1 MVSPTA
7 VHFELGPRS
16 LDPAAVFAARM
27 PSLFEARRRLTTSAT
42 CYYDVR
48 ATKPGL
54 SLLAGTVASTTF
66 LFFRITPLI
75 AEQ

>member
-1 MVSPTA
+1 
-7 VHFELGPRS
+7 
-16 LDPAAVFAARM
+16 M
-27 PSLFEARRRLTTSAT
+27 PSLFETRRRLTTSAT
-42 CYYDVR
+42 ANYDVR

-54 SLLAGTVASTTF
+54 QLLAGTMASTTF

>member
-1 MVSPTA
+1 MVSPT
-7 VHFELGPRS
+7 VVLFELGPRS
-16 LDPAAVFAARM
+16 LDPAAVFAANAELIRDQT
-27 PSLFEARRRLTTSAT
+27 PPDDF
-42 CYYDVR
+42 CNCNIDVR

-54 SLLAGTVASTTF
+54 QLLAGTMASTTF